1 MDAGQTTGA
10 ADALARRVAD
20 AMYAQD
26 DASRN
31 LGIRLEAVGAG
42 WARMSMPV
50 TEEMLNGHRVC
61 HGGYIFSLADSA
73 MAFASNSRNRVSV
86 AQFCSIT
93 FLRPGRQGPPP
104 AGRGAGTGGRRTHRH
119 ICGRGAREGRRDRG
133 RVLRGRPSARRP
145 DYRLKAARAG
155 SQPLPSA
162 GAGLRFAPV
171 LAFQEQRDRDSERS
185 TRLRVV
191 AGNERPA
198 FPHLRIA
205 RNVGERADLAEA
217 DGVADEDFPPFRPV
231 AGGEDG
237 IELGDGARGGW
248 RPAPAGP
255 CSAGRPA
262 IPAFPAPPPASA
274 SCGPPAAAR
283 GGTSGRRGSDRGC
296 GVRWRRARAPVA
308 ARAGRRRAWRSSGRR
323 STTGRSP

>member
-93 FLRPGRQGPPP
+93 FLRPGRP
-104 AGRGAGTGGRRTHRH
+104 GR
-119 ICGRGAREGRRDRG
+119 
-133 RVLRGRPSARRP
+133 L
-145 DYRLKAARAG
+145 L
-155 SQPLPSA
+155 
-162 GAGLRFAPV
+162 
-171 LAFQEQRDRDSERS
+171 
-185 TRLRVV
+185 
-191 AGNERPA
+191 
-198 FPHLRIA
+198 
-205 RNVGERADLAEA
+205 LAEA
-217 DGVADEDFPPFRPV
+217 REQADAGRTGMYAVEVCEKDGETVAVFSGAVRR
-231 AGGEDG
+231 
-237 IELGDGARGGW
+237 LGDRT
-248 RPAPAGP
+248 
-255 CSAGRPA
+255 
-262 IPAFPAPPPASA
+262 I
-274 SCGPPAAAR
+274 
-283 GGTSGRRGSDRGC
+283 
-296 GVRWRRARAPVA
+296 V
-308 ARAGRRRAWRSSGRR
+308 
-323 STTGRSP
+323 

>member
-93 FLRPGRQGPPP
+93 FLRPGRP
-104 AGRGAGTGGRRTHRH
+104 GR
-119 ICGRGAREGRRDRG
+119 
-133 RVLRGRPSARRP
+133 L
-145 DYRLKAARAG
+145 L
-155 SQPLPSA
+155 
-162 GAGLRFAPV
+162 
-171 LAFQEQRDRDSERS
+171 
-185 TRLRVV
+185 
-191 AGNERPA
+191 
-198 FPHLRIA
+198 
-205 RNVGERADLAEA
+205 LAEA
-217 DGVADEDFPPFRPV
+217 REQADAGRTGMYAVEVREKNGETVAVCSGAVRR
-231 AGGEDG
+231 
-237 IELGDGARGGW
+237 LGDRT
-248 RPAPAGP
+248 
-255 CSAGRPA
+255 
-262 IPAFPAPPPASA
+262 I
-274 SCGPPAAAR
+274 
-283 GGTSGRRGSDRGC
+283 
-296 GVRWRRARAPVA
+296 V
-308 ARAGRRRAWRSSGRR
+308 
-323 STTGRSP
+323 